1 MGQKINFL
9 IDLKL
14 IAGSSRITGTQCK
27 NGKKRKR
34 ILFHPKDD
42 KKIPDNLKSPCVK
55 NTPMYKET
63 GKDD

>member
-1 MGQKINFL
+1 MEEKGKEYCFIQKMI
-9 IDLKL
+9 
-14 IAGSSRITGTQCK
+14 
-27 NGKKRKR
+27 
-34 ILFHPKDD
+34 